1 MKNSFPA
8 CYLLKKEIS
17 RAVLHQTKY
26 EKLEVTRALQTFYF
40 KTLISLHQDS
50 LVTEYHF
57 FFGVIHLFYTS
68 VSPSPCVPIAWSIK
82 GLKWKPV
89 PEGLYLFLV
98 VSLGQNTE
106 QILVYTNIQSMME
119 LGSICSPFVHP
130 KCLENSYG
138 KWSASLDILT
148 GSICILFSGIVSFL
162 LSHWDV
168 LSHLWLIQEKILR
181 AMNNLLPASESTRE
195 VK

>member
-68 VSPSPCVPIAWSIK
+68 VSPSLCVPIAWSIK

-89 PEGLYLFLV
+89 PEGLYLFFGCFLRSKYWTNFGIYKYTIHDGARLYMQSVCPSKMPRKFLWKV
-98 VSLGQNTE
+98 VSFIRHTDRLHLHPIQWDSVFLAFPLG
-106 QILVYTNIQSMME
+106 
-119 LGSICSPFVHP
+119 C
-130 KCLENSYG
+130 
-138 KWSASLDILT
+138 
-148 GSICILFSGIVSFL
+148 IVSSL
-162 LSHWDV
+162 T
-168 LSHLWLIQEKILR
+168 
-181 AMNNLLPASESTRE
+181 NTRE
-195 VK
+195 DTKGHEQSSPSLRINQGS